1 VERVARYG
9 AEGRRAAISVYRSS
23 FAFGAE
29 IAFSQKGDEEAFRSA
44 SRRNSCEKRF
54 SAAVASDSS
63 ERATPPAAAST
74 SAMYG
79 WERRNGAFTDHFA
92 ESITDEDVRE
102 TLERARRA
110 LVPDAIPNEPG
121 RGSVT
126 PSETERTRAV
136 APATGDDAPDAS
148 SAENVDPDATS
159 DDRDASREPTTTPCA
174 DQTTSWA
181 EHKRAGTEA
190 FLRGAFR
197 DAADRFARA
206 ASALAADAE
215 RGLEAGEDPE
225 TDASVP
231 TRGKNTR
238 ENLAVTLAG
247 CRSNESAARLRAG
260 DSAGAAD
267 AARRCVAARP
277 EWSKAHFRVGEA
289 AFASARFEDAR
300 EAYVRAHECA
310 VRASEK
316 SVDDVTARDGSERKR
331 NVDDDVAILES
342 RIAASARAARRAAM
356 CDEEESSLAAAA
368 EARRLEGERKR
379 EASSDENVAK
389 MNAEAEDR
397 ERDPRARRLLRE
409 IEALFAEARTT
420 TKDAEMPADDTDAA
434 KDEKKTKAFPARAA
448 LRLLA
453 ELLAIEPEN
462 VEASFQAAV
471 LSLRE
476 ENTRDAIAYARQCLA
491 RAPGFARGADFLATC
506 LETTEEGGDRT
517 RGDDAANARVRVS
530 HATPTMANEV
540 DPSPSDSEA
549 ELALV
554 MAVMSN
560 PETPDAWTAFA
571 RHLARRGRVSD
582 AVAAL
587 RDALAGGP
595 EGKWLRPR
603 SDAAL
608 LLTLGFL
615 LHLRGHVAEP
625 ASLYASAAAAGGGLI
640 ATMLAARVAAETGD
654 DDEDVSRARRDAMR
668 GAFATHAQE
677 VAMQLEALNVAF
689 AAPQF
694 EVAAR
699 KHVVATTL
707 SDAGVQDVAPP
718 TLCWTEQKEALLC
731 LSEGGTDASANA
743 SANAFTNAFET
754 SERVGSFWL
763 VKARRHAFEGFVS
776 SRTAEKH
783 SPGGREPVRAPS
795 RVFACGSASEALERF
810 ARAGVGP
817 TTATAQR
824 YVSASA
830 PETRA
835 GRKVTLRLFATL
847 SGPDSEDEEENEE
860 EAEGSSSTRATACS
874 DADVSGTSSS
884 TKNQRRVFFSPRFA
898 EGFVIRSA
906 PRWLDGR
913 DDDEDATDTA
923 DAPDDDFV
931 VDVASVAEAET
942 WANDETVQ
950 FGFGAASDDASD
962 DARRSIDWSRTYA
975 SARRKAETYFRL
987 ADETTWRERHGER
1000 DARAAWRRVRLP
1012 KLVETAFALDG
1023 DGEPW
1028 LVDVDPFPSVV
1039 RYAAAARDGVGT
1051 TLRHLARAH
1060 DLCD

>member
-1 VERVARYG
+1 
-9 AEGRRAAISVYRSS
+9 
-23 FAFGAE
+23 
-29 IAFSQKGDEEAFRSA
+29 
-44 SRRNSCEKRF
+44 
-54 SAAVASDSS
+54 
-63 ERATPPAAAST
+63 
-74 SAMYG
+74 MYG

-121 RGSVT
+121 RGSVA
-126 PSETERTRAV
+126 PSETERTRDV

-148 SAENVDPDATS
+148 SAENVDPDAAS
-159 DDRDASREPTTTPCA
+159 EDRDASREPTTTPRA

-215 RGLEAGEDPE
+215 RGLDSHSSLGELDLGSRAGGEAGDDPE
-225 TDASVP
+225 TDASLP
-231 TRGKNTR
+231 TRSTTYVD
-238 ENLAVTLAG
+238 AVTLAG
-247 CRSNESAARLRAG
+247 LRSNESAARLCAG
-260 DSAGAAD
+260 DAAGAAD

-300 EAYVRAHECA
+300 EAYVRARECA

-316 SVDDVTARDGSERKR
+316 SVDDLTARDGSGSERKR
-331 NVDDDVAILES
+331 NVFVDDVAILES

-356 CDEEESSLAAAA
+356 CDEEESSLVAAA

-389 MNAEAEDR
+389 LNAEAEDR

-420 TKDAEMPADDTDAA
+420 KDAGPRPDETDPAN
-434 KDEKKTKAFPARAA
+434 DEKQTKAPANAGNAFPAQAA
-448 LRLLA
+448 LHLLA

-462 VEASFQAAV
+462 VEAAFQAAV

-476 ENTRDAIAYARQCLA
+476 GNTRDAIAYARQCLA

-506 LETTEEGGDRT
+506 LETTEEGGDRS
-517 RGDDAANARVRVS
+517 RGDDAARARVRVS
-530 HATPTMANEV
+530 HATPASANEV
-540 DPSPSDSEA
+540 DPSPSESEA

-560 PETPDAWTAFA
+560 PESPDAWTAFA

-587 RDALAGGP
+587 RDALSGGP

-603 SDAAL
+603 SDPAL

-640 ATMLAARVAAETGD
+640 AAMLAARVAAETGD

-668 GAFATHAQE
+668 GAFATRALE
-677 VAMQLEALNVAF
+677 VAAQLEALNVAF

-707 SDAGVQDVAPP
+707 SDAGIEDVAPP
-718 TLCWTEQKEALLC
+718 TLCWTEQKEAR
-731 LSEGGTDASANA
+731 LSEGGRDFFASA
-743 SANAFTNAFET
+743 NAFET
-754 SERVGSFWL
+754 SERVSLFWL
-763 VKARRHAFEGFVS
+763 VKARRHAFEGFVT
-776 SRTAEKH
+776 SRAAKKH
-783 SPGGREPVRAPS
+783 SLGGGDFGPAPS
-795 RVFACGSASEALERF
+795 RVFACGSASEALDRF

-817 TTATAQR
+817 ATATAQR

-847 SGPDSEDEEENEE
+847 SGPDSEDEEE
-860 EAEGSSSTRATACS
+860 AEGSSSTRATVS

-884 TKNQRRVFFSPRFA
+884 TENQRRVFFSPRFA

-906 PRWLDGR
+906 PRWLERR
-913 DDDEDATDTA
+913 DDDDDATDVT

-950 FGFGAASDDASD
+950 FGFGAASADASD

-987 ADETTWRERHGER
+987 ADGTAWRERHGER

-1012 KLVETAFALDG
+1012 KLVETSFALDG

-1051 TLRHLARAH
+1051 ALRHLARAH